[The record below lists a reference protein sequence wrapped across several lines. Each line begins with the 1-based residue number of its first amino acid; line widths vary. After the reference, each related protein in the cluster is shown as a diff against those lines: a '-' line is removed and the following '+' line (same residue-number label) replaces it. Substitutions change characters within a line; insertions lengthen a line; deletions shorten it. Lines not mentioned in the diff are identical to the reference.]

1 MTMFAAE
8 IPTMPQPMIDLAT
21 ANPEGFAEAMG
32 SGMEAMTAALEG
44 GASPGDAFEA
54 MGDVMGPMMEEM
66 GVSPEAFDAMGDAFG
81 ATMGPAMHMAPAD
94 ATGDDMGAI
103 MQDGLDMM
111 MPEGVDVPP
120 VIMDAM
126 GDLGSTMGDA
136 GMGCHDVGAV
146 MMGDPGSDTYMLPVD
161 AEGNAVVEP
170 GQPETCPADA
180 CQAPPT
186 DGACA
191 STDGMM
197 PPEGGY
203 DHAPLTGDM
212 VMAEPLVIGDAGFV
226 EAAPVDLGGIGGG
239 VGGSGGLSALGDTLS
254 GDGIGGGVDGIGNT
268 GDLGGLSALGDALSG
283 GGTTEIADN
292 SGPDQND
299 VAVGAAMDSATEQG
313 SGQGSA
319 AGQGQGFGEAG
330 EGEEVNDSQEVDP
343 SAGMG

>member
-111 MPEGVDVPP
+111 MPPGVDVPP
-120 VIMDAM
+120 VITEAM
-126 GDLGSTMGDA
+126 GDLGATMGES
-136 GMGCHDVGAV
+136 GMSAHDVASE
-146 MMGDPGSDTYMLPVD
+146 MMGAPGDETYMLPVD
-161 AEGNAVVEP
+161 GDGNAVVEA
-170 GQPETCPADA
+170 GQPETCPAEA
-180 CQAPPT
+180 VQPPPA

-191 STDGMM
+191 STEGMM
-197 PPEGGY
+197 PPEGGH
-203 DHAPLTGDM
+203 DHAPVTVDM
-212 VMAEPLVIGDAGFV
+212 VMAEPYDALT
-226 EAAPVDLGGIGGG
+226 ADGGPMAGGTG
-239 VGGSGGLSALGDTLS
+239 GMAGGSGAGGS
-254 GDGIGGGVDGIGNT
+254 GTGGGAGGT
-268 GDLGGLSALGDALSG
+268 GGMAGGSGGLSALGDALSG

-330 EGEEVNDSQEVDP
+330 EGEEANDSQEVDP